1 MRSDITA
8 SDRTNRN
15 VFTEKLPFFLF
26 LFFNFLYYTSLSLF
40 YIYYNSRKF
49 RKRCQVLEAKRNRS
63 IEDRFHPCIECIEFS
78 KSKVKEIEMKV
89 MVGNVTLFTRGRWRS
104 ILDILLSKDRSKAGA
119 EKHEI
124 EMDRDGYLEGYLY
137 QRVERTERGKRSSI
151 LENKKPSKR

>member
-1 MRSDITA
+1 M
-8 SDRTNRN
+8 
-15 VFTEKLPFFLF
+15 
-26 LFFNFLYYTSLSLF
+26 
-40 YIYYNSRKF
+40 
-49 RKRCQVLEAKRNRS
+49 LEAKRNRS

-104 ILDILLSKDRSKAGA
+104 ILGILLSKDRSKAGA